1 MRITAC
7 PENSQDDEKSI
18 AEKIV
23 DSIKDTTATV
33 MDAAR
38 SAAKQVANTPMAAL
52 HRTRTFLLPTPMLP
66 PMPMLAQQLKPSK
79 PIETAGNKAVQ
90 KAPNKSLAMK
100 STNSPSAKPNVG
112 KTQQRS
118 QQRNQNRN
126 ANRSFPRTLALE
138 RAACIST
145 HVKAPFDPSQHAPM
159 VSYFG

>member
-1 MRITAC
+1 MKI
-7 PENSQDDEKSI
+7 NSREDCGLDKGHNGHSDGRC
-18 AEKIV
+18 KICCQT
-23 DSIKDTTATV
+23 SSQYSNG
-33 MDAAR
+33 
-38 SAAKQVANTPMAAL
+38 SAASDADL
-52 HRTRTFLLPTPMLP
+52 LLPTPMLP